1 MGMNTDGG
9 RSFDVV
15 VAGGGI
21 AGAMAAIG
29 AARCGA
35 KTVLIEQYGFL
46 GGMLTAA
53 GVGPMMTFHAG
64 PKQVVQ
70 GLPGELI
77 ERLKARGKSPGHIE
91 DTTGYTYTVT
101 PFDAEAMK
109 HELEKMFTESGG
121 VLLYHTMLAGV
132 DVENGM
138 IRSIKVCNKAGLT
151 DICGKVFVDATGDAD
166 LSAWAG
172 VEFAKGREIDGAMQ
186 PMTMNMKVRNVDIAR
201 IKEYIRTH
209 PEEFPR
215 LKAEEDRERV
225 LRAERLSIGGFVS
238 AMKRAME
245 SGELSGVRDD
255 LLFFETN
262 NPGEVIVN
270 TSRIL
275 GYDSTDPWS
284 LSEAEVVG
292 RKHVQELEAFLKK
305 YIVGFEACIVVSSGP
320 SVGVRSSRQIKGLYT
335 LTLDDLLEC
344 RKFDDVIAHGGYP
357 IDIHPPKGEQE
368 EHFRKRNREI
378 KHLKSGEMYSIPYR
392 CLINAKVRNLVTVGR
407 CISTTFE
414 AQGGIRVTPIA
425 GAIGH
430 GGGVAAA
437 LAALGNKRTDE
448 ISIRELQDTLMR
460 QGAYL
465 EI

>member
-1 MGMNTDGG
+1 MHKS
-9 RSFDVV
+9 RRFDVV
-15 VAGGGI
+15 VVGGGI

-35 KTVLIEQYGFL
+35 STVLIEQYGFL

-53 GVGPMMTFHAG
+53 GVGPMMTFHSG
-64 PKQVVQ
+64 SKQVVQ
-70 GLPGELI
+70 GLPGEMI
-77 ERLKARGKSPGHIE
+77 ERLKARGKSPGHVE
-91 DTTGYTYTVT
+91 DSTGYTYTVT
-101 PFDAEAMK
+101 PFDAEGMK
-109 HELEKMFTESGG
+109 YELDAMFTESGG
-121 VLLYHTMLAGV
+121 VLLYHTMLAEAT
-132 DVENGM
+132 VENG
-138 IRSIKVCNKAGLT
+138 SIQSVKVCNKAGIT
-151 DICGKVFVDATGDAD
+151 EIFGKVFVDASGDAD

-172 VEFAKGREIDGAMQ
+172 VEFNKGREMDGATQ
-186 PMTMNMKVRNVDIAR
+186 PMTMNMKVRNVDIDR
-201 IKEYIRTH
+201 VKEYIRTH

-215 LKAEEDRERV
+215 LKTDEDRARV
-225 LRAERLSIGGFVS
+225 LKAERLSIGGFVS
-238 AMKRAME
+238 AMKEAME

-275 GYDSTDPWS
+275 GYDSTNPWD

-292 RKHVQELEAFLKK
+292 RRHVQELETFLKQK
-305 YIVGFEACIVVSSGP
+305 IVGFENAIVVSSGP
-320 SVGVRSSRQIKGLYT
+320 SVGVRSSRQIKGIYT
-335 LTLDDLLEC
+335 LTLDDLVEC
-344 RKFDDVIAHGGYP
+344 RTFEDVIAHGGYP
-357 IDIHPPKGEQE
+357 IDIHPPKGERE

-378 KHLKSGEMYSIPYR
+378 KHLKSGETYSIPYR
-392 CLINAKVRNLVTVGR
+392 CLINDKVRNLVTVGR
-407 CISTTFE
+407 SISTTFE

-437 LAALGNKRTDE
+437 LAALGDKNTDA
-448 ISIRELQDTLMR
+448 ISIQELHKTLKQ

>member
-1 MGMNTDGG
+1 MN

-15 VAGGGI
+15 VVGGGI
-21 AGAMAAIG
+21 AGSMAAIG

-53 GVGPMMTFHAG
+53 GVGPMMTFHSG
-64 PKQVVQ
+64 STQVVQ

-77 ERLKARGKSPGHIE
+77 DRMKARGKSPGHIE

-101 PFDAEAMK
+101 PFDAEGMK
-109 HELEKMFTESGG
+109 YELDLMFTEAGG
-121 VLLYHTMLAGV
+121 QLLYHTMLAEAS
-132 DVENGM
+132 VEEGKL
-138 IRSIKVCNKAGLT
+138 RSIKVVNKAGLSE
-151 DICGKVFVDATGDAD
+151 ISGRVFVDASGDAD

-172 VEFAKGREIDGAMQ
+172 VEFSKGREMDGATQ
-186 PMTMNMKVRNVDIAR
+186 PMTMNMKMRNVDITR
-201 IKEYIRTH
+201 IKEYIRSH

-215 LKAEEDRERV
+215 LATEEDRERV

-238 AMKRAME
+238 AMKEAMD

-275 GYDSTDPWS
+275 GLDSTDPWS

-292 RKHVQELEAFLKK
+292 RRHVKELEAFLKQK
-305 YIVGFEACIVVSSGP
+305 IVGFENAIVVSSGP
-320 SVGVRSSRQIKGLYT
+320 SVGIRSSRQIKGLYT
-335 LTLDDLLEC
+335 LTLDDLIEC
-344 RKFDDVIAHGGYP
+344 RTFDDVIAHGGYP

-368 EHFRKRNREI
+368 EHFKKRNREI
-378 KHLKSGEMYSIPYR
+378 KHLKAGETYSIPYR
-392 CLINAKVRNLVTVGR
+392 CLINDRVSNLITVGR

-437 LAALGNKRTDE
+437 LAALGDKPTDK
-448 ISIRELQDTLMR
+448 ISVHELQTELKK

>member
-1 MGMNTDGG
+1 MA
-9 RSFDVV
+9 SQEFDVV
-15 VAGGGI
+15 VVGGGI
-21 AGAMAAIG
+21 AGAIAAI
-29 AARCGA
+29 ASARCGA
-35 KTVLIEQYGFL
+35 RTLLIEQYGFL

-53 GVGPMMTFHAG
+53 GVGPMMTFHSGAT
-64 PKQVVQ
+64 QVVQ
-70 GLPGELI
+70 GIPGELI
-77 ERLKARGKSPGHIE
+77 DRLKKRGKSPGHIE

-101 PFDAEAMK
+101 PFDAEGMK
-109 HELEKMFTESGG
+109 YELDLMFTEAGG
-121 VLLYHTMLAGV
+121 QLLYHTMLAEANVADGKL
-132 DVENGM
+132 
-138 IRSIKVCNKAGLT
+138 RSIKVVNKAGMT
-151 DICGKVFVDATGDAD
+151 EIAGKVFVDASGDAD

-172 VEFAKGREIDGAMQ
+172 VEFNKGRETDGATQ
-186 PMTMNMKVRNVDIAR
+186 PMTMNLKMRGVDIDRVKA
-201 IKEYIRTH
+201 YIRTH

-215 LKAEEDRERV
+215 LPTEEDRERV

-238 AMKRAME
+238 AMKEAMD

-284 LSEAEVVG
+284 LSQAEVVG
-292 RKHVQELEAFLKK
+292 RRHVQELEAFLKRK
-305 YIVGFEACIVVSSGP
+305 IVGFEQAIVVSSGP

-344 RKFDDVIAHGGYP
+344 RTFDDVIAHGGYP

-368 EHFRKRNREI
+368 EHFKQRNKEI
-378 KHLKSGEMYSIPYR
+378 KHLKGGETYSIPYR
-392 CLINAKVRNLVTVGR
+392 CLINDKVRNLVTVGR

-437 LAALGNKRTDE
+437 LAALGDKPTDE
-448 ISIRELQDTLMR
+448 ISIPELHSVLKK

-465 EI
+465 DI

>member
-1 MGMNTDGG
+1 MDRN
-9 RSFDVV
+9 FDVV
-15 VAGGGI
+15 VVGGGI

-53 GVGPMMTFHAG
+53 GVGPMMTFHSG
-64 PKQVVQ
+64 PTQVVQ

-77 ERLKARGKSPGHIE
+77 DRLKSRGKSPGHTE

-101 PFDAEAMK
+101 PFDAEGMK
-109 HELEKMFTESGG
+109 YELDLMFTEAGG
-121 VLLYHTMLAGV
+121 QLLYHTMLAEAN
-132 DVENGM
+132 VENGA
-138 IRSIKVCNKAGLT
+138 IRSIKVVNKAG
-151 DICGKVFVDATGDAD
+151 ISEIAGRVFIDASGDAD

-172 VEFAKGREIDGAMQ
+172 VEFNKGRELDGATQ
-186 PMTMNMKVRNVDIAR
+186 PMTMNMKVRNVDIDR
-201 IKEYIRTH
+201 VKDYIRAH

-215 LKAEEDRERV
+215 LAAEEDRERV
-225 LRAERLSIGGFVS
+225 LRAERLSIGGFVG
-238 AMKRAME
+238 AMKEAMD

-292 RKHVQELEAFLKK
+292 RRHVKELEAFLTRK
-305 YIVGFEACIVVSSGP
+305 IVGFENAIVVSSGP
-320 SVGVRSSRQIKGLYT
+320 SVGTRSSRQIKGLYT
-335 LTLDDLLEC
+335 LTLDDLIEC
-344 RKFDDVIAHGGYP
+344 RSFDDVIAHGGYP

-368 EHFRKRNREI
+368 EHFKQRNQEI
-378 KHLKSGEMYSIPYR
+378 KHLKAGETYSIPYR
-392 CLINAKVRNLVTVGR
+392 CLINDKVRNLVTVGR

-437 LAALGNKRTDE
+437 LAALGGKPTDE
-448 ISIRELQDTLMR
+448 ISVRELQAELKK

>member
-1 MGMNTDGG
+1 MTTNH
-9 RSFDVV
+9 FDVV
-15 VAGGGI
+15 VVGGGI
-21 AGAMAAIG
+21 AGAVAAI
-29 AARCGA
+29 ASARCGA
-35 KTVLIEQYGFL
+35 KTLLVEQYGFL

-53 GVGPMMTFHAG
+53 GVGPMMTFHSG

-70 GLPGELI
+70 GIAGELI
-77 ERLKARGKSPGHIE
+77 DRLKARGKSPGHIE
-91 DTTGYTYTVT
+91 DSTGYTYTVT
-101 PFDAEAMK
+101 PFDAEGMK
-109 HELEKMFTESGG
+109 HELDVMFTEAGG
-121 VLLYHTMLAGV
+121 RLLYHTMLAEATVADGRIQSV
-132 DVENGM
+132 
-138 IRSIKVCNKAGLT
+138 KVVNKAGLSE
-151 DICGKVFVDATGDAD
+151 IFSKVFIDASGDAD

-172 VEFAKGREIDGAMQ
+172 VEFNKGRETDKATQ

-201 IKEYIRTH
+201 VKAYIRTH

-215 LKAEEDRERV
+215 LVTDEDRERV
-225 LRAERLSIGGFVS
+225 IKAERLSIGGFVS
-238 AMKRAME
+238 AMKEAMD

-292 RKHVQELEAFLKK
+292 RRHVRELEAFLKNK
-305 YIVGFEACIVVSSGP
+305 IVGFEHAIVVSSGP
-320 SVGVRSSRQIKGLYT
+320 SVGVRSSRQIIGLYT
-335 LTLDDLLEC
+335 LTLDDLIEC
-344 RKFDDVIAHGGYP
+344 RTFDDVIAHGGYP

-368 EHFRKRNREI
+368 EHFKKRNQEI
-378 KHLKSGEMYSIPYR
+378 RHLKSGEMYSIPYR
-392 CLINAKVRNLVTVGR
+392 CLINSKVRNLVTVGR

-414 AQGGIRVTPIA
+414 ATGGIRVTPIA

-437 LAALGNKRTDE
+437 LAALGDKSTDD
-448 ISIRELQDTLMR
+448 ISITDIQAELKK

-465 EI
+465 DI

>member
-1 MGMNTDGG
+1 LIINQ
-9 RSFDVV
+9 FDVV
-15 VAGGGI
+15 VVGGGI
-21 AGAMAAIG
+21 AGAVAAI
-29 AARCGA
+29 ASARCGA
-35 KTVLIEQYGFL
+35 KTLLVEQYGFL

-53 GVGPMMTFHAG
+53 GVGPMMTFHSG
-64 PKQVVQ
+64 TTQVVQ
-70 GLPGELI
+70 GLTGELI
-77 ERLKARGKSPGHIE
+77 DRLKVRGKSPGHIE

-101 PFDAEAMK
+101 PFDAEGMK
-109 HELEKMFTESGG
+109 HELDVMFTEAGG
-121 VLLYHTMLAGV
+121 RLLYHTMLAEATVADGR
-132 DVENGM
+132 
-138 IRSIKVCNKAGLT
+138 IQSLKVVNKAG
-151 DICGKVFVDATGDAD
+151 ISEIFGKMFVDASGDAD
-166 LSAWAG
+166 LSAGAG
-172 VEFAKGREIDGAMQ
+172 VEFNKGRETDGATQ
-186 PMTMNMKVRNVDIAR
+186 PMTMNMKVRGVDIAR
-201 IKEYIRTH
+201 VKEYTRTH
-209 PEEFPR
+209 PEDFPR
-215 LKAEEDRERV
+215 LVTDEDRERV

-238 AMKRAME
+238 AMKKAMD

-292 RKHVQELEAFLKK
+292 RRHVKELETFLKNK
-305 YIVGFEACIVVSSGP
+305 IVGFEHSVVVSSGP
-320 SVGVRSSRQIKGLYT
+320 SVGIRSSRQIKGLYT
-335 LTLDDLLEC
+335 LTLDDLIEC
-344 RKFDDVIAHGGYP
+344 RSFDDVIAHGGYP

-368 EHFRKRNREI
+368 EHFKKRNQEI
-378 KHLKSGEMYSIPYR
+378 KHLKSGETYSIPYR
-392 CLINAKVRNLVTVGR
+392 CLINDKVRNLVTVGR

-437 LAALGNKRTDE
+437 LAALGNKSTDE
-448 ISIRELQDTLMR
+448 ISIQELHAELKK